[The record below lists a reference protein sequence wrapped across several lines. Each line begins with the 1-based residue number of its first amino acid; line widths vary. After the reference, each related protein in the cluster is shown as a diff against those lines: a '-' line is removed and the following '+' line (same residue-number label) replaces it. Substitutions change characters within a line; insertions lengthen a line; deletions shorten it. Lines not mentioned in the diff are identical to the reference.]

1 MSTKEDIGLT
11 ETIRI
16 ANNELKFIYHEN
28 VWRIDTY
35 NIQKNQITKL
45 NLLCYILPPPKEKS
59 LVGTALKAATAKM
72 AALLSMLLFL
82 LPTTLLA
89 NDLGKSALSNEAL
102 AAVTTAEP
110 VARAEYNKTTQTL
123 TFLYGAPSATEDANL
138 LVVKFYN
145 PSDNPKW
152 FNGESRSFGWTSQ
165 KQATSVVIDQSF
177 KKYPLASC
185 SSMFKEFKNVITITG
200 LGNLNTSNVTSMCG
214 MFNNCFYLKT
224 FDIDKLQT
232 ASVTDMANM
241 FYNCKCLT
249 SLDVSHFET
258 GSVTDMSAMFKAIG
272 DKVTSLD
279 LSNFDTKNVESMSS
293 MFSFI
298 NGLTSIDLTNFNTAQ
313 VTSMSNMFKATNLK
327 HIYVSDLFKTDQVAY
342 SANMFAMCSEK
353 LPNYKGST
361 VLDKTHANYLAG
373 GYFEK
378 IVGKLGDEI
387 IAAAGEPLTAKN
399 LTIDKDQNFIANE
412 PFTVA
417 AASYSRTMTDGN
429 TWATLCLPFE
439 VSLADQN
446 FRAFK
451 LLSANDE
458 TVELEEFTTN
468 IAAGTPVII
477 KMNEGAT
484 SLNFSVEN
492 TAIAKDIQTAAT
504 ADGNYQLQGLY
515 AQKEFSIDADNNCYI
530 VKGDKLMNPA
540 KLLANTKVTK
550 VVSKPFRAYMVD
562 KTSAPAAGAK
572 MFSIGFND
580 NTTAIDNL
588 NTIANDKAV
597 YYDIQGL
604 RLNAPQKGINIV
616 KRGNKTMKVII
627 K

>member
-1 MSTKEDIGLT
+1 MLHFTS
-11 ETIRI
+11 
-16 ANNELKFIYHEN
+16 
-28 VWRIDTY
+28 
-35 NIQKNQITKL
+35 
-45 NLLCYILPPPKEKS
+45 NLQKS
-59 LVGTALKAATAKM
+59 LVGTAFLKAATVKM
-72 AALLSMLLFL
+72 VALLSMLLFL

-89 NDLGKSALSNEAL
+89 NDLDKSALSNEAL
-102 AAVTTAEP
+102 TAETTAEP
-110 VARAEYNKTTQTL
+110 VARAEYDKTTQTL
-123 TFLYGAPSATEDANL
+123 TFLYGAPSATEDANI

-152 FNGESRSFGWTSQ
+152 FDGKYSSFDGCWNSEI
-165 KQATSVVIDQSF
+165 KKATSVVIDDSF
-177 KKYPLASC
+177 KNYPLASC
-185 SSMFKEFKNVITITG
+185 SGMFKEFKNVITITG
-200 LGNLNTSNVTSMCG
+200 LGNLNTSNVTSMRG
-214 MFNNCFYLKT
+214 MFDYCFKLQT

-241 FYNCKCLT
+241 FCNCKSLT

-272 DKVTSLD
+272 DKVKSLD
-279 LSNFDTKNVESMSS
+279 LSSFDTKNVESMSS

-313 VTSMSNMFKATNLK
+313 VTSMSYMFKATNLK
-327 HIYVSDLFKTDQVAY
+327 HIYVSDLFKTDQVTR
-342 SANMFAMCSEK
+342 SGDMFAMCSDK

-387 IAAAGEPLTAKN
+387 IAANGEPLTAN
-399 LTIDKDQNFIANE
+399 TLTIDKDQSFSANE

-417 AASYSRTMTDGN
+417 AASYSRTMSDGN
-429 TWATLCLPFE
+429 AWATLCLPFE

-451 LLSANDE
+451 LVSANNDA
-458 TVELEEFTTN
+458 VELEEVKTSV
-468 IAAGTPVII
+468 AAGMPVII
-477 KMNEGAT
+477 KMNAGET
-484 SLNFSVEN
+484 SLNISATNKE
-492 TAIAKDIQTAAT
+492 IAKETLTSAT
-504 ADGNYQLQGLY
+504 TDGSYQLQGLY
-515 AQKEFSIDADNNCYI
+515 TDKAFSKDTDNNCYI

-540 KLLANTKVTK
+540 KLLENTNTTSVD
-550 VVSKPFRAYMVD
+550 SKPYRAYMVD
-562 KTSAPAAGAK
+562 KSSVQPAGAK
-572 MFSIGFND
+572 MFSIEMDENV
-580 NTTAIDNL
+580 TAIDNL
-588 NTIANDKAV
+588 NILTNDKAA

-604 RLNAPQKGINIV
+604 RLNAPQKGVNIV
-616 KRGNKTMKVII
+616 KRGNKVMKVII

>member
-1 MSTKEDIGLT
+1 
-11 ETIRI
+11 
-16 ANNELKFIYHEN
+16 
-28 VWRIDTY
+28 
-35 NIQKNQITKL
+35 
-45 NLLCYILPPPKEKS
+45 
-59 LVGTALKAATAKM
+59 M
-72 AALLSMLLFL
+72 AILLSMLLFL

-123 TFLYGAPSATEDANL
+123 TFLYGAPSATEDANI
-138 LVVKFYN
+138 LVVKLYN

-152 FNGESRSFGWTSQ
+152 FNGKYGSFDGCWDTEI
-165 KQATSVVIDQSF
+165 KKATSVVIDESF
-177 KKYPLASC
+177 KNYPLASC
-185 SSMFKEFKNVITITG
+185 SGMFKEFKNVKTITG
-200 LGNLNTSNVTSMCG
+200 LGNLNTSNVTSMRG
-214 MFNNCFYLKT
+214 MFDNCFSLQT

-232 ASVTDMANM
+232 ASVQDMANM
-241 FYNCKCLT
+241 FYFCKCLT

-279 LSNFDTKNVESMSS
+279 LSNFNTQNVELMYS
-293 MFSFI
+293 MFAYI
-298 NGLTSIDLTNFNTAQ
+298 NMLETLDLTSFNTSS
-313 VTSMSNMFKATNLK
+313 VKNMNRMFESPCFK
-327 HIYVSDLFKTDQVAY
+327 HIYVSELFKTDQA
-342 SANMFAMCSEK
+342 SSKNMFYPCK
-353 LPNYKGST
+353 LPNFDPA
-361 VLDKTHANYLAG
+361 VLDNTHANYLAG

-399 LTIDKDQNFIANE
+399 LTIDKDQNFKANE

-417 AASYSRTMTDGN
+417 AASYNRTMSDGN

-451 LLSANDE
+451 LLSANDDA
-458 TVELEEFTTN
+458 VELEEVETS
-468 IAAGTPVII
+468 IAAGMPVII

-484 SLNFSVEN
+484 SLNISA
-492 TAIAKDIQTAAT
+492 TDKKIAEKALVSAT

-515 AQKEFSIDADNNCYI
+515 AQKEFSKDVDNNCYI
-530 VKGDKLMNPA
+530 MKGDKLMNPA
-540 KLLANTKVTK
+540 KLLENTNVTK
-550 VVSKPFRAYMVD
+550 VASKPFRAYMVD
-562 KTSAPAAGAK
+562 KTSAPAGAK